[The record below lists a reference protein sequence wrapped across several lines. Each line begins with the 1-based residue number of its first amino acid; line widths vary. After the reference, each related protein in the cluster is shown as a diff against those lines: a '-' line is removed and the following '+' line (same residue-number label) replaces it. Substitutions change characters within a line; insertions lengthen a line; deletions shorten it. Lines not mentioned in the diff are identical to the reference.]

1 MKKYIYFLIYV
12 TNQEQQ
18 KREEREA
25 KGFGGLKCS
34 GVPWLPASVAL

>member
-18 KREEREA
+18 KREERE
-25 KGFGGLKCS
+25 GW
-34 GVPWLPASVAL
+34 GVQAYPDYLPV